1 MQFRIHT
8 IMYIDLIVQFFIIK
22 YQSLESIFRLKTNFL
37 SLDLKLHNPI
47 RSTDNS
53 GFSQG
58 KKGATNHYKEVEVE
72 GLNQQ

>member
-1 MQFRIHT
+1 MQLRIHT
-8 IMYIDLIVQFFIIK
+8 YKEIHRPNCTIVHYK
-22 YQSLESIFRLKTNFL
+22 VSIFRLKTNFL
-37 SLDLKLHNPI
+37 SLDLKHHNPI